1 MYMFCPK
8 CGKQLPPDGICPDCN
23 TVEAT
28 PVKFEKPSRKGPGN
42 GARSYAAIFTAL
54 LVFPTSLCVA
64 IDLSFHRYDFWFGYV
79 VGAAL
84 VTWVCAV
91 LPILNITPAPV
102 TALICF
108 ASVIGYIFYILMKT
122 GHVDWLFNRA
132 LPLLILFA
140 VFVALDTAMIS
151 SKKFDWLA
159 VLSAISF
166 EIGVYIIAIEATY
179 TRSFTNLHWSPIVAC
194 GFISVAAVFLAFSYI
209 GKLGKKNK

>member
-1 MYMFCPK
+1 MFCPK

-28 PVKFEKPSRKGPGN
+28 PVKKEDKLRMGPSD

-64 IDLSFHRYDFWFGYV
+64 IDLSFHRYDFWFGYII
-79 VGAAL
+79 GAAI
-84 VTWVCAV
+84 VAWVCAV
-91 LPILNITPAPV
+91 LPGLRITPAPV

-108 ASVIGYIFYILMKT
+108 ASIIGYIFYIVYKT
-122 GHVDWLFNRA
+122 GHLDWLFKQA

-140 VFVALDTAMIS
+140 VFVAIDVAMVS
-151 SKKFDWLA
+151 SKKFEWMA
-159 VLSAISF
+159 ILSAISF
-166 EIGVYIIAIEATY
+166 EIGIYIIAIEATY
-179 TRSFTNLHWSPIVAC
+179 TKSLTELHWSPIVAC

-209 GKLGKKNK
+209 GKLGKNKKQ